1 MRTALYFG
9 SFNPLHFGHIA
20 VAKYVMEN
28 CDIDRFV
35 MVLSPHNPFKKI
47 KDLEEPVE
55 RLDALKKAVRKF
67 NSTERILNRINGH
80 ILRLEVSDV
89 EFRMKEPLYTYKTL
103 KYLHKLEPATNFILI
118 VGADSYA
125 AMPKWYKGE
134 KILEKYKIA
143 VYPRKGS
150 DVKELC
156 KKNGATYLEDAP
168 PEDISSTEIR
178 EGKISGIEK
187 STGL

>member
-47 KDLEEPVE
+47 KDLKEPVE

-134 KILEKYKIA
+134 NILEKYKIA

-156 KKNGATYLEDAP
+156 EKNGATYLEDAP
-168 PEDISSTEIR
+168 LEDISSTEIR
-178 EGKISGIEK
+178 EGEK
-187 STGL
+187 TNKEQ